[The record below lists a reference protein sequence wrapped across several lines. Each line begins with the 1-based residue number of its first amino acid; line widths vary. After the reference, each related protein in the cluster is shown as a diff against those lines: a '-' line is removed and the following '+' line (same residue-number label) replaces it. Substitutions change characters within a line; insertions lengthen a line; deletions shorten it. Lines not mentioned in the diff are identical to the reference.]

1 MTSLIAHDLRVATRQ
16 AAWPIALGLHLAG
29 AMLFVT
35 VWGPTNGVPLWS
47 ASILTQLVAADRL
60 LLAILLTWLVTPLC
74 APGPGVDLTGWA
86 SVAGIS
92 VSRALASRIA
102 AAGVLAI
109 LVTVTLAPVVMVAA
123 EIAGAPVSAAIVAL
137 IEMAMFS
144 VAAVGLTAASA
155 AVWQH
160 PLAVWC
166 AGMVT
171 TVIAAFGV
179 RLLASGVTRLAA
191 CVLMAGI
198 GASALVATA
207 RRRWLWISER
217 AA

>member
-1 MTSLIAHDLRVATRQ
+1 MMSLIAHDLRVATRQ

-29 AMLFVT
+29 AMLFIF

-47 ASILTQLVAADRL
+47 ASLLAQLVAADRL
-60 LLAILLTWLVTPLC
+60 LLAVLLTWLVTPLC
-74 APGPGVDLTGWA
+74 APGPRVDLTGWA
-86 SVAGIS
+86 SVAGVS
-92 VSRALASRIA
+92 VSRAMAARIA

-109 LVTVTLAPVVMVAA
+109 LITVTLAPVVMIAA
-123 EIAGAPVSAAIVAL
+123 EIAAAPMSAAVVSL
-137 IEMAMFS
+137 IEMAIFS
-144 VAAVGLTAASA
+144 LAVVGLTAASA
-155 AVWQH
+155 AIWQH

-166 AGMVT
+166 AGMAT

-179 RLLASGVTRLAA
+179 RLLAPGIARLTA
-191 CVLMAGI
+191 CVLVAGI
-198 GASALVATA
+198 GTSAVVATA